1 MKHTIERIRR
11 AFWSSVL
18 WRDTRGQDLVEYA
31 LLAGFVAVAAGALL
45 PGISTSISTIF
56 SRMSSVLTAAAS

>member
-1 MKHTIERIRR
+1 MKNMLKKLNL
-11 AFWSSVL
+11 ALLKAAL

-56 SRMSSVLTAAAS
+56 SRMGSVLTAAAA